1 MSSFARTVVLA
12 LGAFALAACDSDEAT
27 GPSTTNA
34 AERVVNTN
42 TRTFLRLTESGSEV
56 VQVTDPATSSQW
68 DLAIER
74 TAVTLNGGSAGP
86 GGVAG
91 TCLCRNQGLTLP
103 QLLELGRA
111 PAAERQ
117 RFDRITAD
125 SIPTD
130 GARFVT
136 DRFASAAG
144 QFWRG
149 AIGAA
154 AVAEPDSA
162 WMLRWGT
169 VGGPLRFGKL
179 RVVSLAGA
187 TAQTPGTV
195 TIEYTLQPTSGN
207 TEFPAVRSLQVP
219 VAANAVAYID
229 LDTDRVVTE
238 NDAWDIAFN
247 GWSLRTNSTAPGE
260 AAVRNLRFGPGTTQ
274 TSNTFANANLAFA
287 RFAPAFVWRADTFE
301 GVFAATPWYKYDSA
315 INTVYPTFDVFL
327 VRRGTAV
334 WKVQFTGYFL
344 PQGSDERRLTIRAE
358 RLRP

>member
-1 MSSFARTVVLA
+1 MPSFLRTATLVASAV
-12 LGAFALAACDSDEAT
+12 ALAACGSDDPT
-27 GPSTTNA
+27 GPSTSNA
-34 AERVVNTN
+34 AERIVNAN
-42 TRTFLRLTESGSEV
+42 TRTFLRLTETGSEV
-56 VQVTDPATSSQW
+56 VQVADPAASTQW
-68 DLAIER
+68 DLALER

-91 TCLCRNQGLTLP
+91 TCLCRNQSLTFA

-130 GARFVT
+130 ESRFVT

-144 QFWRG
+144 RFWRG

-154 AVAEPDSA
+154 AVAESDSA

-169 VGGPLRFGKL
+169 VPGPFRFGKL
-179 RVVSLAGA
+179 RVVSLVNP
-187 TAQTPGTV
+187 TALTPGTV
-195 TIEYTLQPTSGN
+195 TIEYTLQPATGN
-207 TEFPAVRSLQVP
+207 TEFPATRTLQVP

-260 AAVRNLRFGPGTTQ
+260 AAVRNLRFGPGTTPS
-274 TSNTFANANLAFA
+274 SNTFAAANLAFA
-287 RFAPAFVWRADTFE
+287 RFAPVVVWRADTFE
-301 GVFAATPWYKYDSA
+301 GVFAATPWYRYESA
-315 INTVYPTFDVFL
+315 TNAIFPTFDVFL

-334 WKVQFTGYFL
+334 WKVQITGYFI
-344 PQGSDERRLTIRAE
+344 PQGSDERRVTIRAV
-358 RLRP
+358 RLRA